1 MRELGKSGMRLQAG
15 GELTSLDDI
24 VKKTRQ
30 ACGANALAVVSR
42 DGLVIAADMPKGV
55 AKETFSIMCATIL
68 GAGMTAANELG
79 KSPPSRIVL
88 DSDDLHI
95 LILESGRRSMVVAV
109 MPPGSDPYQVE
120 PQLKGLITAASREI

>member
-1 MRELGKSGMRLQAG
+1 MHIQAG
-15 GELTSLDDI
+15 GELTSLVDE
-24 VKKTRQ
+24 VKKTRL

-42 DGLVIAADMPKGV
+42 DGAVIAADMPKGV

-88 DSDDLHI
+88 DSEDLQI
-95 LILESGRRSMVVAV
+95 LIVESGRRSMIVAA

-120 PQLKGLITAASREI
+120 PHLKGLISAVSTET